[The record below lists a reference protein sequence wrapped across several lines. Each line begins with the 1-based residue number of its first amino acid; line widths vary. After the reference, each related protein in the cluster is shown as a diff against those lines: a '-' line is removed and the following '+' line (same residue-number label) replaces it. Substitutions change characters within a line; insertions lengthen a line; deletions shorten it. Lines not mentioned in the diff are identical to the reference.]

1 MGARSLVELSDA
13 AVAVRDISFTSP
25 YIPKFGTINPLG
37 LSQTN
42 FDLMDQV
49 FPGLNNVA
57 MHIRPFT
64 LVTWAWKRAAACA
77 EKLGTET
84 VAPKLLRDFVDRI
97 EVVYVWS
104 QLLRPT
110 RVELPGREVLAP
122 LVAGSQYTFGGTEW
136 GDRRE
141 VRKESTALSAAANYG
156 PAPKSLGWLRPHP
169 KNRGIFTPGPIAEAA
184 ITAFEK
190 ELEPYLDHPVFSTFG
205 EVSVATSE
213 VQQWSEAWALEKPT
227 REEQHAMAE
236 MLCGESA
243 NHYRRNGVELTVE
256 AVQHLNGKT
265 NSDTVRQVMSGRPTS
280 FVPSPPLEE
289 VFRTWRILQWRQ
301 VFRLALE
308 GFLHWILLKLE
319 GEPMR
324 TIALVDAFLSA
335 AGTSE
340 ATKSWLSEVR
350 DNQLGPTVWLDRIQ
364 TSLAAAGREFGLPGE
379 IRGALA
385 ASLHEGAES
394 HGPEYD
400 DRLPVSR
407 AAKEA
412 LAFDNDGPAVFL
424 TRVLESWVI
433 GQHTR
438 ASVIR
443 GMGDARAGRRMI
455 LRLRIALDEGGW
467 TRTPGSPNR
476 PPEATADRLETVL
489 SLLREADII

>member
-1 MGARSLVELSDA
+1 MEARSLAELSDA
-13 AVAVRDISFTSP
+13 AIAAHDPSLTAP

-42 FDLMDQV
+42 FDLMDEV
-49 FPGLNNVA
+49 FPGLNNIA
-57 MHIRPFT
+57 THIRPFT

-77 EKLGTET
+77 ERLGTES
-84 VAPKLLRDFVDRI
+84 VAPKLLQDFVDRI

-122 LVAGSQYTFGGTEW
+122 LVAGSGYTFGGTEW
-136 GDRRE
+136 QERNK
-141 VRKESTALSAAANYG
+141 VRKDSTALSAAANYG
-156 PAPKSLGWLRPHP
+156 PALKSLKWLRPHP
-169 KNRGIFTPGPIAEAA
+169 KNRGIFTPEPVAEPA
-184 ITAFEK
+184 IQALEK
-190 ELEPYLDHPVFSTFG
+190 EMGPYLYHPVFSEFG
-205 EVSVATSE
+205 EVSVSTSE
-213 VQQWSEAWALEKPT
+213 VQKWSEAWALERPT
-227 REEQHAMAE
+227 QEEQRAMLE
-236 MLCGESA
+236 TLCGESA
-243 NHYRRNGVELTVE
+243 NHFRRNGVRLAVQ
-256 AVQHLNGKT
+256 AVQHLNGT
-265 NSDTVRQVMSGRPTS
+265 TDSDLVREAMCGRPTS
-280 FVPSPPLEE
+280 FMGPPSLET

-308 GFLHWILLKLE
+308 GLLHWVLLKLE

-324 TIALVDAFLSA
+324 SSALVGAFLSA

-340 ATKSWLSEVR
+340 TTGNWLSEVR
-350 DNQLGPTVWLDRIQ
+350 DDTLGPMIWLKRLQ
-364 TSLAAAGREFGLPGE
+364 TGLASKGREVELPSQ

-385 ASLHEGAES
+385 ATLNEGAEV

-400 DRLPVSR
+400 DRLPTSR

-412 LAFDNDGPAVFL
+412 LAFGDDSPSVFL
-424 TRVLESWVI
+424 TRVFESWVI

-438 ASVIR
+438 SSVMR

-455 LRLRIALDEGGW
+455 LRLRVALDEGGW

-489 SLLREADII
+489 SLLHEALVI

>member
-1 MGARSLVELSDA
+1 MEARSLAELSDA
-13 AVAVRDISFTSP
+13 AVAADDPSLTSP

-57 MHIRPFT
+57 MHIRPFA

-77 EKLGTET
+77 ERLGTEA
-84 VAPKLLRDFVDRI
+84 VAPKVLQDFVDRI

-104 QLLRPT
+104 QLLRPI
-110 RVELPGREVLAP
+110 RVELPGREVLSP
-122 LVAGSQYTFGGTEW
+122 LVAGSVYTFGGTEW
-136 GDRRE
+136 QERRR

-156 PAPKSLGWLRPHP
+156 PALKSLGWLRPHR
-169 KNRGIFTPGPIAEAA
+169 KNRDIFTPEPVAEAA

-190 ELEPYLDHPVFSTFG
+190 EMEPYLDHPAFSAFG
-205 EVSVATSE
+205 EVSVSTSDVQRWSE
-213 VQQWSEAWALEKPT
+213 VWALERPT
-227 REEQHAMAE
+227 EEEQRAMVE
-236 MLCGESA
+236 TLCGESA
-243 NHYRRNGVELTVE
+243 NHYRRNGVRLAIE
-256 AVQHLNGKT
+256 AVHHLNGVT
-265 NSDTVRQVMSGRPTS
+265 DSGTVRQVMCGRPTS
-280 FVPSPPLEE
+280 FVVPPALET

-324 TIALVDAFLSA
+324 SSALVSAFLSA

-340 ATKSWLSEVR
+340 TTGSWLSEVR
-350 DNQLGPTVWLDRIQ
+350 DDQIGPTVWLERLQ
-364 TSLAAAGREFGLPGE
+364 TGLAAAGREFELPSE

-385 ASLHEGAES
+385 ASLHEGAEL

-400 DRLPVSR
+400 DRLPISR

-412 LAFDNDGPAVFL
+412 FAFGDDPPAVFV
-424 TRVLESWVI
+424 TRVLDSWVI

-438 ASVIR
+438 SSVMR

-489 SLLREADII
+489 SLLREAVII

>member
-1 MGARSLVELSDA
+1 MEVRSLAELADA
-13 AVAVRDISFTSP
+13 AIVSHEPSLTST

-77 EKLGTET
+77 ARFGAET
-84 VAPKLLRDFVDRI
+84 VSSERLQDFVDRL

-104 QLLRPT
+104 QLLRPL
-110 RVELPGREVLAP
+110 RVELPGRDVLGP
-122 LVAGSQYTFGGTEW
+122 LVAGSEYTFGGAEW
-136 GDRRE
+136 QRRRE
-141 VRKESTALSAAANYG
+141 VRKDSTAVSAAINYG
-156 PAPKSLGWLRPHP
+156 PALRALGWLRPHP
-169 KNRGIFTPGPIAEAA
+169 KYRGIFTPERVADAA
-184 ITAFEK
+184 IKAFEK
-190 ELEPYLDHPVFSTFG
+190 VIEPYLGHPVFSRFG
-205 EVSVATSE
+205 EVSVATAE
-213 VQQWSEAWALEKPT
+213 VQQWSEAWALERPT
-227 REEQHAMAE
+227 PEERSTMME
-236 MLCGESA
+236 TLRGESA
-243 NHYRRNGVELTVE
+243 NHYRRNGVQLAVT
-256 AVQHLNGKT
+256 AVQHLNGT
-265 NSDTVRQVMSGRPTS
+265 TDPDAVRQAMCGSPTS
-280 FVPSPPLEE
+280 FVATASLEP
-289 VFRTWRILQWRQ
+289 VFRTWRTLQWRQ

-308 GFLHWILLKLE
+308 AFLHWLLLKLA
-319 GEPMR
+319 GEPM
-324 TIALVDAFLSA
+324 TSGALVSAFLIS

-340 ATKSWLSEVR
+340 TARSWLSEVR
-350 DNQLGPTVWLDRIQ
+350 DSQLGPTVWLQRLQ
-364 TSLAAAGREFGLPGE
+364 ASLASAGRESELPSE

-385 ASLHEGAES
+385 ASIHEGAES
-394 HGPEYD
+394 HGPEQD
-400 DRLPVSR
+400 DRLPIAR

-412 LAFDNDGPAVFL
+412 LAFSEDSPAAFL

-438 ASVIR
+438 SSVMR
-443 GMGDARAGRRMI
+443 GIGDARAGRRMI

-489 SLLREADII
+489 SLLHEALVF